1 MLDIKKENA
10 YNCNSNLDAGIAQ
23 LARAADL

>member
-1 MLDIKKENA
+1 MLDNKNKNV